1 MPRLSCSVHRATI
14 CAGFVVAL
22 LTDSEKKFKMRRFL
36 FVTCFLFTV
45 SLSLS
50 YGQFGKTSIA
60 DLVLIYQG
68 GTHRPEWTKDQ
79 FVPYVVHEDQQG
91 NKNWLFDGFL
101 FLEFKDGKGRNYAP
115 GYEKLNARRQEW
127 EWLLDRN
134 FEKGK
139 AFSALNECIGE
150 QISELGKPKFKHKVV
165 AGIPSPIL
173 NQKDWGEIDGKVYD
187 FSKTDD
193 RVEAGKW
200 YIDRFIDRYK
210 KEGYKHLELEGFYW
224 VDEDVRGCAD
234 ILIPLG
240 DYIRSKKLKFVWI
253 PYWKAK
259 GFDQWKEFKFDFAW
273 LQPNHFFSK
282 NIENERIDQ
291 ACDFAKKMNMGVEM
305 EFDHR
310 AMADHKAQMRDRL
323 VTYIDGFEKNGAYAE
338 ASIAYYEGGNA
349 IYSFYKSTNP
359 LDKEL
364 MDRFARLIIDRKQ
377 KSFLKTLPK

>member
-1 MPRLSCSVHRATI
+1 
-14 CAGFVVAL
+14 
-22 LTDSEKKFKMRRFL
+22 MRRFL
-36 FVTCFLFTV
+36 FVTSFLFTV

-68 GTHRPEWTKDQ
+68 GTHRPEWTKEQ
-79 FVPYVVHEDQQG
+79 FVPYVVHEDRQG

-127 EWLLDRN
+127 EWLLNRN

-150 QISELGKPKFKHKVV
+150 QISELGKPKFSHKLVV
-165 AGIPSPIL
+165 GIPSPIL

-187 FSKTDD
+187 FSKTED
-193 RVEAGKW
+193 RIEAGKW

-310 AMADHKAQMRDRL
+310 AMADHNAQMRDRL
-323 VTYIDGFEKNGAYAE
+323 VTYIDGFEKNGAYAK

-364 MDRFARLIIDRKQ
+364 MDRFAKLIIDRKQ

>member
-1 MPRLSCSVHRATI
+1 MKHQFLLIAGIFMIICLSPA
-14 CAGFVVAL
+14 F
-22 LTDSEKKFKMRRFL
+22 
-36 FVTCFLFTV
+36 
-45 SLSLS
+45 
-50 YGQFGKTSIA
+50 GQYGKTSIA

-79 FVPYVVHEDQQG
+79 FLPYVVHEDRQG
-91 NKNWLFDGFL
+91 NKNWFFDGFL

-134 FEKGK
+134 FEKDK

-150 QISELGKPKFKHKVV
+150 QIKLIGKPKFKHKLV

-173 NQKDWGEIDGKVYD
+173 NQKDWGDINGKVMD
-187 FSKTDD
+187 FTKQED
-193 RVEAGKW
+193 RIEAGKW
-200 YIDRFIDRYK
+200 YIDQFLKRYK
-210 KEGYKHLELEGFYW
+210 EEKYKNLELEGFYW

-234 ILIPLG
+234 ILVPLG
-240 DYIRSKKLKFVWI
+240 DYIRSKNLKFYWI
-253 PYWKAK
+253 PYWKAR

-282 NIENERIDQ
+282 DIENERIDQ

-305 EFDHR
+305 EFDTR
-310 AMADHKAQMRDRL
+310 AMADHKAGMRDRL
-323 VTYIDGFEKNGAYAE
+323 VSYIDGFEKNGAYTE
-338 ASIAYYEGGNA
+338 ASIAYYEGGNG
-349 IYSFYKSTNP
+349 IYSFSKSQNP

-364 MDRFARLIIDRKQ
+364 MDRFAKLVIDRKQ
-377 KSFLKTLPK
+377 KSFLKKLPK